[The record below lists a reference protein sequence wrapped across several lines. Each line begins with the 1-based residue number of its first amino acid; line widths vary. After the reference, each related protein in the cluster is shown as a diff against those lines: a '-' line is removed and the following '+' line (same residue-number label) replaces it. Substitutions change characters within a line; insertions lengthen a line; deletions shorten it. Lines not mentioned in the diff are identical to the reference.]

1 MIDTQDVC
9 PSLVLLNL
17 VHQQVDTARNQAI
30 QLEKR
35 AKNFDKVIA
44 EWKQKLDELTAQLE
58 SSQKDYRWDSVFIL
72 KNLCALMPGNR
83 LLGDKS
89 GLGSEAVFTGKK
101 TPRRM
106 STAFGW

>member
-9 PSLVLLNL
+9 PSLVLINL
-17 VHQQVDTARNQAI
+17 VYQQVDTARNQAI

-58 SSQKDYRWDSVFIL
+58 SSQKDYR
-72 KNLCALMPGNR
+72 
-83 LLGDKS
+83 
-89 GLGSEAVFTGKK
+89 
-101 TPRRM
+101 
-106 STAFGW
+106 

>member
-9 PSLVLLNL
+9 PSLVLINL
-17 VHQQVDTARNQAI
+17 VYQQVDTARNQAI

-58 SSQKDYRWDSVFIL
+58 SSQKDYRWGIVFIWEIP
-72 KNLCALMPGNR
+72 LCIDAR
-83 LLGDKS
+83 QRS
-89 GLGSEAVFTGKK
+89 GGRQV
-101 TPRRM
+101 
-106 STAFGW
+106 